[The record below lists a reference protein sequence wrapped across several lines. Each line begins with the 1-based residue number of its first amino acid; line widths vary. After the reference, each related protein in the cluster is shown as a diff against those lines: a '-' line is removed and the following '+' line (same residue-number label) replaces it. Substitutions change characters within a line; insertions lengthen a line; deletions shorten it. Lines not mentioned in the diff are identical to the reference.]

1 MGKEPSACEIGRSA
15 PGNGGSMRSENR
27 VRKRKTYVWKALILV
42 LLYACALITVLQNIQ
57 TAYAAQ
63 ETYITLLE
71 TKVGRYRLNYTGNTN
86 HYTTW
91 TPDGIP
97 MNPVVY
103 NDTNGPYANSS
114 TAVLSP
120 SEGAERIRYAFLVWE
135 TRAPQAATEAIGF
148 IAPNGQSYSLRA
160 SHTVNDFRVVGN
172 NPGITSMFCMA
183 ADVTSI
189 VSKSGYGAY
198 SVYNL
203 PRWVY
208 GQGGDRTGGE
218 SPGSWQL
225 IVVEEGDALPVRA
238 VTLDMGAKFYLGKDF
253 GTRLTL
259 GSGLKSKS
267 SGAAGGQVFFGASN
281 ASASAAMHETVAS
294 YDSSGA
300 LIGQAHSN
308 TTYGPGLYKNGTLV
322 NNRDYGNGCIRMSLS
337 DVGNIGNQAN
347 QISMT
352 VENDAWTTSFLLGMS
367 VDLACPDFLG
377 EQKTTVKDAKSVT
390 VTGSFTNTA
399 QTPSTGIYDG
409 TMVVTLADGLSAVS
423 ATAFVDETRTVNG
436 RISGNTVIFEGNGI
450 SSVMNNG
457 NVRYTVECT
466 VNREGITRFDNSAAF
481 HGYLC
486 ADGVRT
492 GYWIDRMWTSASYG
506 IPKYVVT
513 ADCGTGIETV
523 SGAGEYTYGSTVR
536 LQAVLKPGYH
546 WKGWTGGYSS
556 ALPDVR
562 FPMPAGHLSVTAEG
576 EANTYTIVFDAN
588 DGREKMPVPDIVT
601 QYEKEET
608 LPDGAEYYH
617 RYTMDG
623 EDVTTEAAAG
633 TIPVRATPASHS
645 GESGVSGEGSEE
657 PAGEGEPEPGEPAG
671 EGEDGSEESAGEG
684 EPEPGEPAGEGEN
697 GSEESA
703 GEGENGSEES
713 AGEGE
718 NEVEGPAAESENGRA
733 YDGEATENA
742 AAQDMEDVR
751 AAVQKTA
758 YPSVFLG
765 WATEDG
771 RNGYS
776 PRWKAGDTVVNLTE
790 EDHGVVT
797 LYAIWDDCPWIQ
809 AEELYY
815 TLKQAQSGFITEAE
829 ILSHA
834 AASDREDG
842 SPIAPGF
849 HENGTAFF
857 IPDYSAE
864 DFTQFL
870 HDGSCTE
877 NLTVTDSTGSTYQK
891 QIVIHI
897 VDTAA
902 SAVLPE
908 GTTRFIDETY
918 YRMPAKDGGLEDH
931 SIWKTDPAYRS
942 TLIRAFQNRNNDTPV
957 YTFEFSAETLREMKE
972 YAEGLDAG
980 NRREPEALRT
990 FCERFLTPALK

>member
-1 MGKEPSACEIGRSA
+1 MGKEPSVCEIGRSA

-97 MNPVVY
+97 MNPAVY

-148 IAPNGQSYSLRA
+148 IAPNGRSYSLRA

-189 VSKSGYGAY
+189 VSEAGYGAY

-308 TTYGPGLYKNGTLV
+308 TTYGPGLYKNGVLV

-377 EQKTTVKDAKSVT
+377 EQKTTVNDAKSVT

-399 QTPSTGIYDG
+399 QTPFTGIYDG

-423 ATAFVDETRTVNG
+423 ATAFVDETTTVNG

-450 SSVMNNG
+450 SSVMNSG
-457 NVRYTVECT
+457 KVRYTVECT
-466 VNREGITRFDNSAAF
+466 VNKEGITRFDNSAAF

-492 GYWIDRMWTSASYG
+492 GYWIDRMWTSASYSV
-506 IPKYVVT
+506 PKYVVT
-513 ADCGTGIETV
+513 AGCGTGIETV

-556 ALPDVR
+556 ALPDVS

-623 EDVTTEAAAG
+623 EDVTAEAAAG
-633 TIPVRATPASHS
+633 TIPVRAAPVSHS
-645 GESGVSGEGSEE
+645 GENGASGEESEE
-657 PAGEGEPEPGEPAG
+657 SGGEGENEPGEPEG
-671 EGEDGSEESAGEG
+671 EGENEPEETSGEG
-684 EPEPGEPAGEGEN
+684 ENEPGGPQGEGEN
-697 GSEESA
+697 GP
-703 GEGENGSEES
+703 GE
-713 AGEGE
+713 
-718 NEVEGPAAESENGRA
+718 PAAESENGRA

-765 WATEDG
+765 WTTEEG
-771 RNGYS
+771 RNGYR

-857 IPDYSAE
+857 IPDYRAE

-918 YRMPAKDGGLEDH
+918 YRMPAGDGGLEDH
-931 SIWKTDPAYRS
+931 SIWKTDSAYRS
-942 TLIRAFQNRNNDTPV
+942 TLIRAFHNRNNDTPV
-957 YTFEFSAETLREMKE
+957 CTYEFSAETMQEMRA
-972 YAEGLDAG
+972 YAEGLGAG